1 MSEEL
6 EVTILGTSGGIPI
19 EGRAQS
25 GVLVESKDTK
35 VLFDC
40 GMAVPLRLKE
50 AGVDAEEIDYIFLTH
65 QHLDHIQDL
74 PSLTKAAWLR
84 NNQEKVDYTI
94 ICPKDMTDWLPG
106 LWKSSGEF
114 ERVELNIKGIKSGV
128 PGYYD
133 GIKVEAFETPHVEES
148 LGYVLDDGKV
158 IYTGDSAPN
167 ENILDLID
175 NTELLIHELSL
186 NQKSDLHTDPE
197 GIIKV
202 LSRSGSDEVDHLLL
216 THFYPEV
223 IKKLNDIQKMIENK
237 TGIQTRMSKDLDRY
251 TINISDK

>member
-1 MSEEL
+1 MSEDL

-35 VLFDC
+35 ILFDC

-65 QHLDHIQDL
+65 RHLDHIQDL

-84 NNQEKVDYTI
+84 NDQEKVDYTI

-114 ERVELNIKGIKSGV
+114 ERVELNIKGIKPGV
-128 PGYYD
+128 PDSYD
-133 GIKVEAFETPHVEES
+133 GIKVEAFETPHIEGS

-186 NQKSDLHTDPE
+186 NQKTDLHTDPE
-197 GIIKV
+197 GIIKI
-202 LSRSGSDEVDHLLL
+202 LSGLKRDEIKDLVL

-223 IKKLNDIQKMIENK
+223 LKDLYEIQKKIETE
-237 TGIQTRMSKDLDRY
+237 TGISTKIAEDLDRY
-251 TINISDK
+251 KINDPVE